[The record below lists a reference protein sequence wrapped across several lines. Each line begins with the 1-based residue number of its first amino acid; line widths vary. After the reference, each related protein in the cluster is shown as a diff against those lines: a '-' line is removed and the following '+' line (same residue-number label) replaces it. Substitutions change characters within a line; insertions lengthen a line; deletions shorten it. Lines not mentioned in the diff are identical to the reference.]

1 MSSEN
6 LNSCSMS
13 AVKTIQPG
21 GCSHAKNGEKD
32 TDQSGNKK
40 QSDSAECPDCDRSAE
55 KRSDHIVCSVHLELP
70 QSRRRKLILHLDL
83 NNTILVSDAVTKQG
97 TVAALDYFLS
107 TATWGRVNRQ
117 GSWEWLSDV
126 PSLLPPCQ
134 GAVTYYSQFGRVQDF
149 TGTAEGQR
157 FRGVLK
163 EHLSLLE
170 WRGEEDEELAVR
182 GEDGRLY
189 HWILPAF
196 FQLLQ
201 ALEFQHR
208 EFCVVFRTFGTD
220 LARVLGV
227 VQRVLR
233 EGTHPLFTGL
243 QALPMPL
250 NPTPGRIRCSKK
262 NVVLSRGSER
272 VSTRGDERS
281 LYRYFSDLQGLGGFQ
296 DHFDWWAHNSYSNL
310 GGKPIWIDPSDPE
323 VQHIFIDD
331 NIRLND
337 EDSIITPKV
346 FLGKEGT
353 QTRTA
358 LTSELYDVNLIQTD
372 LLRAI
377 SDHNYFS
384 ERIRICEENYE
395 KYLNKEDG

>member
-1 MSSEN
+1 
-6 LNSCSMS
+6 MS
-13 AVKTIQPG
+13 AVKTIRPG

-32 TDQSGNKK
+32 TDESGNKK
-40 QSDSAECPDCDRSAE
+40 QSESAECPDCDRSAE

-117 GSWEWLSDV
+117 GSWEWLSDL

-157 FRGVLK
+157 FCGVLK

-189 HWILPAF
+189 HWLLPAF

-201 ALEFQHR
+201 ALKSQHR

-220 LARVLGV
+220 LARVLGA

-346 FLGKEGT
+346 FLGKTGT